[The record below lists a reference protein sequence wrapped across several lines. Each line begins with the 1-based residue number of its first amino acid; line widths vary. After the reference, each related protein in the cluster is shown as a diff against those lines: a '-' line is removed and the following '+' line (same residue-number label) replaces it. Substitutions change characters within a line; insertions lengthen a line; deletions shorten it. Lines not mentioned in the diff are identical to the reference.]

1 MCGLFE
7 WKQIY
12 KCFLAY
18 VYTCISIAIGDQ
30 VIKREGWDPI
40 NQLNTPHFCACLKRR
55 PGFLTLYV
63 VVFLYSET
71 SVKMGGG
78 CSLC

>member
-1 MCGLFE
+1 MCVLFE
-7 WKQIY
+7 WNRIC

-18 VYTCISIAIGDQ
+18 AYTCICIAVEDQ

-40 NQLNTPHFCACLKRR
+40 NQLNTPHFCACPKRR
-55 PGFLTLYV
+55 PGFPTSYV
-63 VVFLYSET
+63 AVFLFSEN

-78 CSLC
+78 CSFC